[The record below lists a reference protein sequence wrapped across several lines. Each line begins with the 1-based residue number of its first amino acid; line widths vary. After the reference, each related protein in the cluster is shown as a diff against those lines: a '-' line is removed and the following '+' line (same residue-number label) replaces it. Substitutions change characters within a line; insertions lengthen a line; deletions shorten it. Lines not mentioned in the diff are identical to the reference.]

1 MSTIKNIDTIGI
13 AGIMNNPLD
22 STQYPSLSKIQ
33 DVIKPFND
41 SVLDS
46 AVKQLKSEYNSIN
59 EVTISPCYTVT
70 YSLHSVNSVKLYVYF
85 FSSTWSLLCA
95 CFFMIILPLPSLP
108 FLYYLCRLYFL
119 TICAIIISEGGDY
132 NDNCK
137 NT

>member
-1 MSTIKNIDTIGI
+1 MSTIKNDEIRLSGI
-13 AGIMNNPLD
+13 ATMSKPLD

-70 YSLHSVNSVKLYVYF
+70 YSLHSVNSVKLYIYF
-85 FSSTWSLLCA
+85 SSSTWSLLCA
-95 CFFMIILPLPSLP
+95 YFFMIILPLPSP
-108 FLYYLCRLYFL
+108 TFLYYLCIVAFRKLIQQKKYSLFFL
-119 TICAIIISEGGDY
+119 HLIQE
-132 NDNCK
+132 
-137 NT
+137 

>member
-1 MSTIKNIDTIGI
+1 MSTIKNEEARLSGI
-13 AGIMNNPLD
+13 ATMSKPLD

-70 YSLHSVNSVKLYVYF
+70 YSLHSVNSVKLYIYF
-85 FSSTWSLLCA
+85 SSSTWSLLCA
-95 CFFMIILPLPSLP
+95 YFFMIILPLPSP
-108 FLYYLCRLYFL
+108 TFLYYFCSSV
-119 TICAIIISEGGDY
+119 AIFV
-132 NDNCK
+132 N
-137 NT
+137 